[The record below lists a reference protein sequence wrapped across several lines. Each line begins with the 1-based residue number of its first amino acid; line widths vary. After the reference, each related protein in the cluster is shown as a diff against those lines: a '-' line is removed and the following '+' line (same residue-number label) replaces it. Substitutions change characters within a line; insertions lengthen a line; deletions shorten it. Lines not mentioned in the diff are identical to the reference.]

1 MIFSLIKNKFAEQ
14 GVFVKHSLILFS
26 GTILINF
33 FNYIFHLVI
42 GRMVDV
48 EIYGEA
54 ESLISLVAIISV
66 FSATLTMIAT
76 KYSAACKAEND
87 KEGSRQIRSYLN
99 RKIFKYGLPIFAF
112 SIFLTPIVGNF
123 LNIENNF
130 ALVLIWI
137 TMFLSFFSAVNSGT
151 LSGWQKFR
159 YISLNGIL
167 GAAIKLISGIVLV
180 KIGFA
185 LNGIV
190 GSFVLGSFVTYF
202 ASVAVIRLVVLKKK
216 NTDKIEDNKPAS
228 FDFGEIKKFILPVF
242 VGNLA
247 ITLMCNM
254 DMVLAKHNLD
264 AIAAGQ
270 YGALNVAS
278 KVIYFVTG
286 IVASV
291 LFSMSSESNH
301 KGDSAKPLM
310 KIGLALVFFAGTF
323 ATIIYFLYPELILSI
338 LYGNKYQGA
347 AAYLG
352 WFAIA
357 VSLFSIVNLIFQY
370 LLSIH
375 KTKIAYFLI
384 AIAAVF
390 SGLIFL
396 YGKSISAIINIV
408 IIMQFVAILI
418 GLFFVSRGKL
428 NEKV

>member
-1 MIFSLIKNKFAEQ
+1 MDISAIKNKFAEQ

-26 GTILINF
+26 GTILVNF
-33 FNYIFHLVI
+33 FNYIFHFVI

-54 ESLISLVAIISV
+54 ESLISLIAIISV

-87 KEGSRQIRSYLN
+87 REGSRQILGYFN
-99 RKIFKYGLPIFAF
+99 GKIFKFGLPIFFIA
-112 SIFLTPIVGNF
+112 ILLTPVVGKF

-137 TMFLSFFSAVNSGT
+137 TMLMSFFYSINSGT

-167 GAAIKLISGIVLV
+167 GAAVKLISGIVLV

-190 GSFVLGSFVTYF
+190 GSFVLGSLVTYL
-202 ASVAVIRLVVLKKK
+202 ASVAIIKWVVLKKK
-216 NTDKIEDNKPAS
+216 NTDTIAENKPAS

-278 KVIYFVTG
+278 KIIYFVTG

-310 KIGLALVFFAGTF
+310 KIGLALVFFASSF
-323 ATIIYFLYPELILSI
+323 ATVIYFFYPKLVLGI
-338 LYGNKYQGA
+338 LYGSKYYGVA
-347 AAYLG
+347 HYLV

-357 VSLFSIVNLIFQY
+357 VSLFSIVNVIFQY

-384 AIAAVF
+384 AIAATF

-396 YGKSISAIINIV
+396 YGNSITAIINIV
-408 IIMQFVAILI
+408 ILMQFTAILSGI
-418 GLFFVSRGKL
+418 FCVSKSKF
-428 NEKV
+428 NQKI

>member
-1 MIFSLIKNKFAEQ
+1 MIFSLLKNKFAEQ

-26 GTILINF
+26 GTILVNF
-33 FNYIFHLVI
+33 FNYIFHFVI

-66 FSATLTMIAT
+66 FSATLAMIAT

-87 KEGSRQIRSYLN
+87 KEGGRQIRSYLN
-99 RKIFKYGLPIFAF
+99 RKIFKFGLPIFF
-112 SIFLTPIVGNF
+112 VSVLLTPIVGNF

-130 ALVLIWI
+130 ALILIWI
-137 TMFLSFFSAVNSGT
+137 TMLLSFFSAVNSGI

-159 YISLNGIL
+159 YISLAGIL
-167 GAAIKLISGIVLV
+167 GAAVKLISGIILV

-190 GSFVLGSFVTYF
+190 GSFVLASFVSYF
-202 ASVAVIRLVVLKKK
+202 AYVAVIRLVVLKKK
-216 NTDKIEDNKPAS
+216 NTDTIAENKPAS

-278 KVIYFVTG
+278 KIIYFVTG

-310 KIGLALVFFAGTF
+310 KIGLVLVFFAGTF
-323 ATIIYFLYPELILSI
+323 ATVIYFFYPKLVLGI
-338 LYGNKYQGA
+338 LYGSKYYGVA
-347 AAYLG
+347 PYLV

-357 VSLFSIVNLIFQY
+357 VSLFSVANVIFQY

-375 KTKIAYFLI
+375 KTKISYAFI
-384 AIAAVF
+384 AIALVS

-396 YGKSISAIINIV
+396 YGSSISAIINIV
-408 IIMQFVAILI
+408 IFMQFVAILA